1 MPTLIHSALFSL
13 CLLASNAFAAP
24 PSHCTADEY
33 SIVNAWM
40 GAVNATGG
48 GWRNSK
54 NGKLLSLCAD
64 KKTQP
69 FTAITYRYGAQG
81 KVELEVQATPQN
93 KFKFAAVASAP
104 RSGND
109 VLFFEKGD
117 YTYYVSIATGMGSGV
132 SLYVFKGMK
141 KIVSHFSGNEQDEDY
156 QLGPAEID
164 FLAKHSPSPVLMA
177 AKPRH
182 TLD

>member
-13 CLLASNAFAAP
+13 CLLASSAFAAP

-81 KVELEVQATPQN
+81 KVELEVLATPQN
-93 KFKFAAVASAP
+93 KFKFIEPIMA
-104 RSGND
+104 
-109 VLFFEKGD
+109 K
-117 YTYYVSIATGMGSGV
+117 TYS
-132 SLYVFKGMK
+132 
-141 KIVSHFSGNEQDEDY
+141 
-156 QLGPAEID
+156 
-164 FLAKHSPSPVLMA
+164 
-177 AKPRH
+177 
-182 TLD
+182 